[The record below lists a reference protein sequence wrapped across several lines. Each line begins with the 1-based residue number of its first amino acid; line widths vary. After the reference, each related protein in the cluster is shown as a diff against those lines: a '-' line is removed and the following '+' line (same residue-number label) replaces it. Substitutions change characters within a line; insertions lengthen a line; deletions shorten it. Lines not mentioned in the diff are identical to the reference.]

1 MVVAPVT
8 KTDATAA
15 LEGVPTLAPRP
26 TFKNINAMEDAI
38 IDAMEAIPSNQS
50 EDWGYRGMVEDAARY
65 ALVCTTPWI

>member
-15 LEGVPTLAPRP
+15 LEDVPTLAPRP
-26 TFKNINAMEDAI
+26 TFKNINAMEEAI